1 MKKKLILLLIV
12 SAIITII
19 IYTFNRNE
27 KVYYLSLG
35 DGVAEGM
42 TAFHVEGYSYSD
54 YIKDELQ
61 SKKQLKKFVKGFN
74 EKDQRVKDLI
84 LYIEKNTE
92 ITVGKETIPIQQA
105 INKADIITLSIGSDE
120 LYTKEK
126 ITEKDIK
133 NYASNLEILYKNISR
148 YAQKDVLVLGLYY
161 VMDVNT
167 TITDKINLEIE
178 ELCQKYHF
186 TYIDTRPIINQEDY
200 FANLKSHYITYRGHR
215 EISKKILEELKL

>member
-1 MKKKLILLLIV
+1 MKKKLLLLLFI
-12 SAIITII
+12 SAIVTML
-19 IYTFNRNE
+19 IYALNRNE
-27 KVYYLSLG
+27 KIYYLSLG

-61 SKKQLKKFVKGFN
+61 SRKCLDKFIKGFN
-74 EKDQRVKDLI
+74 EKDQRVKDLS

-133 NYASNLEILYKNISR
+133 NFASNLEILYKKIKK
-148 YAQKDVLVLGLYY
+148 YAQNKVIVLGLYY
-161 VMDVNT
+161 VMDVST
-167 TITDKINLEIE
+167 MVTDKINLEIE
-178 ELCQKYHF
+178 ELCKRYGF
-186 TYIDTRPIINQEDY
+186 TYIDTRLIINQEDY
-200 FANLKSHYITYRGHR
+200 FADLKSHYITYRGHK
-215 EISKKILEELKL
+215 EISKKILEEIK

>member
-1 MKKKLILLLIV
+1 MKKKLLLLLFI
-12 SAIITII
+12 SAIVTML
-19 IYTFNRNE
+19 IYALNRNE
-27 KVYYLSLG
+27 KIYYLSLG

-61 SKKQLKKFVKGFN
+61 SRKCLDKFIKGFN
-74 EKDQRVKDLI
+74 EKDQRVKDLS

-133 NYASNLEILYKNISR
+133 NFASNLEILYKKIKK
-148 YAQKDVLVLGLYY
+148 YAQNKVIVLGLYY
-161 VMDVNT
+161 VMDINT
-167 TITDKINLEIE
+167 MVTDKINLEIE
-178 ELCQKYHF
+178 ELCKRYGF
-186 TYIDTRPIINQEDY
+186 TYIDTRLIINQEDY
-200 FANLKSHYITYRGHR
+200 FADLKSHYITYRGHK
-215 EISKKILEELKL
+215 EISKKILEEIK

>member
-1 MKKKLILLLIV
+1 MKKKLLLLLFI
-12 SAIITII
+12 SAIVTML
-19 IYTFNRNE
+19 IYALNRNE
-27 KVYYLSLG
+27 KIYYLSLG

-61 SKKQLKKFVKGFN
+61 SRKCLDKFIKGFN
-74 EKDQRVKDLI
+74 EKDQRVKDLS

-133 NYASNLEILYKNISR
+133 NFASNLEVLYKKIKK
-148 YAQKDVLVLGLYY
+148 YAQNKVIVLGLYY
-161 VMDVNT
+161 VMDVST
-167 TITDKINLEIE
+167 MVTDKINLEIE
-178 ELCQKYHF
+178 ELCKRYGF
-186 TYIDTRPIINQEDY
+186 TYIDTRLIINQEDY
-200 FANLKSHYITYRGHR
+200 FADLKSHYITYRGHK
-215 EISKKILEELKL
+215 EISKKILEEIK

>member
-1 MKKKLILLLIV
+1 MKKKLLLLLFI
-12 SAIITII
+12 SAIVTML
-19 IYTFNRNE
+19 IYALNRNE
-27 KVYYLSLG
+27 KIYYLSLG

-61 SKKQLKKFVKGFN
+61 SRKCLDKFIKGFN
-74 EKDQRVKDLI
+74 EKDQRVKDLS

-126 ITEKDIK
+126 ITEKDIQ
-133 NYASNLEILYKNISR
+133 NFASNLEILYKKIKK
-148 YAQKDVLVLGLYY
+148 YAQNKVIVLGLYY
-161 VMDVNT
+161 VMDVST
-167 TITDKINLEIE
+167 MVTDKINLEIE
-178 ELCQKYHF
+178 ELCKRYGF
-186 TYIDTRPIINQEDY
+186 TYIDTRLIINQEDY
-200 FANLKSHYITYRGHR
+200 FADLKSHYITYRGHK
-215 EISKKILEELKL
+215 EISKKILEEIK

>member
-1 MKKKLILLLIV
+1 MKKKLLLLLFI
-12 SAIITII
+12 SAIVTML
-19 IYTFNRNE
+19 IYALNRNE
-27 KVYYLSLG
+27 KTYYLSLG

-61 SKKQLKKFVKGFN
+61 SRKCLDKFIKGFN
-74 EKDQRVKDLI
+74 EKDQRVKDLS

-133 NYASNLEILYKNISR
+133 NFASNLEILYKKIKK
-148 YAQKDVLVLGLYY
+148 YAQNKVIVLGLYY
-161 VMDVNT
+161 VMDVST
-167 TITDKINLEIE
+167 MVTDKINLEIE
-178 ELCQKYHF
+178 ELCKRYGF
-186 TYIDTRPIINQEDY
+186 TYIDTRLIINQEDY
-200 FANLKSHYITYRGHR
+200 FADLKSHYITYRGHK
-215 EISKKILEELKL
+215 EISKKILEEIK

>member
-1 MKKKLILLLIV
+1 MKKKLLLLLFI
-12 SAIITII
+12 SAIVTML
-19 IYTFNRNE
+19 IYALNRNE
-27 KVYYLSLG
+27 KIYYLSLG

-61 SKKQLKKFVKGFN
+61 SRKCLDKFIKGFN
-74 EKDQRVKDLI
+74 EKDQRVKDLS

-126 ITEKDIK
+126 ITEKDIQ
-133 NYASNLEILYKNISR
+133 NFASNLEILYKKIKK
-148 YAQKDVLVLGLYY
+148 YAQNKVIVLGLYY
-161 VMDVNT
+161 VMDVST
-167 TITDKINLEIE
+167 MVTDKINLEIE
-178 ELCQKYHF
+178 ELCKRYGF
-186 TYIDTRPIINQEDY
+186 TYIDTRSIINQEDY
-200 FANLKSHYITYRGHR
+200 FADLKSHYITYRGHK
-215 EISKKILEELKL
+215 EISKKILEKIK

>member
-1 MKKKLILLLIV
+1 MKKKLLLLLFI
-12 SAIITII
+12 SAIVTML
-19 IYTFNRNE
+19 IYALNRNE
-27 KVYYLSLG
+27 KIYYLSLG

-61 SKKQLKKFVKGFN
+61 SRKCLDKFIKGFN
-74 EKDQRVKDLI
+74 EKDQRVKDLS

-133 NYASNLEILYKNISR
+133 NFASNLEVLYKKIKK
-148 YAQKDVLVLGLYY
+148 YAQNKVIVLGLYY
-161 VMDVNT
+161 VMDVST
-167 TITDKINLEIE
+167 MVTDKINLEIE
-178 ELCQKYHF
+178 ELCKRYGF

-200 FANLKSHYITYRGHR
+200 FADLKSHYITYRGHK
-215 EISKKILEELKL
+215 EISKKILEEIK

>member
-1 MKKKLILLLIV
+1 MKKKLLLLLFI
-12 SAIITII
+12 SAIVTML
-19 IYTFNRNE
+19 IYALNRNE
-27 KVYYLSLG
+27 KIYYLSLG

-61 SKKQLKKFVKGFN
+61 SRKCLDKFIKGFN
-74 EKDQRVKDLI
+74 EKDQRVKDLS

-133 NYASNLEILYKNISR
+133 NFASNLEILYKKIKK
-148 YAQKDVLVLGLYY
+148 YAQNKVIILGLYY
-161 VMDVNT
+161 VMDVST
-167 TITDKINLEIE
+167 MVTDKINLEIE
-178 ELCQKYHF
+178 ELCKRYGF
-186 TYIDTRPIINQEDY
+186 TYIDTRLIINQEDY
-200 FANLKSHYITYRGHR
+200 FADLKSHYITYRGHK
-215 EISKKILEELKL
+215 EISKKILEEIK

>member
-1 MKKKLILLLIV
+1 MKKKILLLLII

-19 IYTFNRNE
+19 IYSLNRNE
-27 KVYYLSLG
+27 KIYYLSLG

-61 SKKQLKKFVKGFN
+61 SKKSLEKFIKGFN

-84 LYIEKNTE
+84 LYIEKNAE
-92 ITVGKETIPIQQA
+92 ITVGKENIPIQQA
-105 INKADIITLSIGSDE
+105 MNKADIITLSIGSDE
-120 LYTKEK
+120 LYTKQE

-133 NYASNLEILYKNISR
+133 NYANNLEILYKQIKK
-148 YAQKDVLVLGLYY
+148 YAQKEVIVLGLYY

-186 TYIDTRPIINQEDY
+186 LYIDTRPIINQEDY
-200 FANLKSHYITYRGHR
+200 FANLKSHYISYRGHK
-215 EISKKILEELKL
+215 EISKSILEKLKN